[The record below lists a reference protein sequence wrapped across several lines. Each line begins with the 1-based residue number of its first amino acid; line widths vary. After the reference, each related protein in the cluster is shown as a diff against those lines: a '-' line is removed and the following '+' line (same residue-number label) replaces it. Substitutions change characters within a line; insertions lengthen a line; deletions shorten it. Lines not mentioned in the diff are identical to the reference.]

1 VATKKISIEEAV
13 TTDEFEHFDDAFIP
27 SIKKQYGDY
36 LKARLHLDFYE
47 KRLEDMDNEGVD
59 VQVIPL
65 TSPGIQSMTDPKA
78 AVESAKKVNDSLA
91 EVAAKHP
98 TRFKTVAA
106 VPWISPEEGADEL
119 ERAPRSS

>member
-1 VATKKISIEEAV
+1 MATKKISIEEAV
-13 TTDEFEHFDDAFIP
+13 NTDEFEHFDYAFIP